1 MRAKFSAVVAM
12 NRNNVISID
21 GKIPW
26 HHSQDLKNFRKLT
39 WGHIVLMGRNTFDS
53 IGKPLKGRFNVVL
66 TGRGLMTK
74 PNVAAID
81 GSFITSLQYSYGGE
95 VFIIGGAKV
104 YKQTADIVSRIYLT
118 VIDDTQDSSSSALYF
133 PWAAFGS
140 SSWTVTKQEQ
150 WKGALYIILDKK
162 YENSNT

>member
-21 GKIPW
+21 GEIPW
-26 HHSQDLKNFRKLT
+26 HHSQDLKNFRQLT

-53 IGKPLKGRFNVVL
+53 IKKPLKGRFNAVL

-81 GSFITSLQYSYGGE
+81 SSFITSLAYSYDSE
-95 VFIIGGAKV
+95 VFIIGGAEV
-104 YKQTADIVSRIYLT
+104 YRETAHLISRLYIT
-118 VIDDTQDSSSSALYF
+118 IIDDTQDSSSALYF
-133 PWAAFGS
+133 PWTAFGN
-140 SSWTVTKQEQ
+140 SSWKVVKQEQ
-150 WKGALYIILDKK
+150 WKNAVYLILDKV